1 VAENRMYDG
10 YDSSLATAYN
20 FGFLNTKPDWVEHYP
35 YEDGLLVSYWDDS
48 FGDNSVGDHPGGG
61 LILPV
66 DAHPSHEHWSNGQY
80 MRQRIQAYD
89 STFGLERTDPITL
102 NLNSSPTTIAS
113 KPAVP
118 VFNDLLNW
126 WSASDGH
133 TPASH
138 GRFQPGWT
146 GVNVPKTGTTIRVK
160 SVSAQ
165 GKFMEIQVAPAN

>member
-1 VAENRMYDG
+1 
-10 YDSSLATAYN
+10 
-20 FGFLNTKPDWVEHYP
+20 
-35 YEDGLLVSYWDDS
+35 
-48 FGDNSVGDHPGGG
+48 
-61 LILPV
+61 
-66 DAHPSHEHWSNGQY
+66 

-89 STFGLERTDPITL
+89 STFGLEPTDPITL

-133 TPASH
+133 SPASH

-146 GVNVPKTGTTIRVK
+146 GVDVHKTGTTIRVK
-160 SVSAQ
+160 SVSAR

>member
-1 VAENRMYDG
+1 
-10 YDSSLATAYN
+10 
-20 FGFLNTKPDWVEHYP
+20 
-35 YEDGLLVSYWDDS
+35 
-48 FGDNSVGDHPGGG
+48 
-61 LILPV
+61 
-66 DAHPSHEHWSNGQY
+66 
-80 MRQRIQAYD
+80 MRQRIQSYD
-89 STFGLERTDPITL
+89 STFELEPTDPITL

-126 WSASDGH
+126 WSADDGH
-133 TPASH
+133 TAASH

-165 GKFMEIQVAPAN
+165 GKFMQVQVAPAN